1 MIKYFLDKYENNEV
15 PLAMEISFEPED
27 VQLEHIIR
35 LLGNLTKS
43 KGTVFSF
50 QIPKTSFIIDGK
62 KLRYRDRESGI
73 KSFDVK

>member
-43 KGTVFSF
+43 KGTVSHLKSPTLVSF
-50 QIPKTSFIIDGK
+50 
-62 KLRYRDRESGI
+62 
-73 KSFDVK
+73 